1 MPVSGVGRTIGLAAA
16 FLFPVTSMPGVTEEV
31 LIGLIL
37 LMSLLHTIAFAA
49 AILGVFSMLTWPR
62 RLWFSVT
69 LFGGVMLGWR
79 AWCRICA
86 PRLRINRPLRSP
98 YRASGPDERSWH

>member
-1 MPVSGVGRTIGLAAA
+1 V
-16 FLFPVTSMPGVTEEV
+16 PGVTEEV

-49 AILGVFSMLTWPR
+49 ATLGVFSMLTWPR

-69 LFGGVMLGWR
+69 LFGGVMLGLYATGVVQDLR
-79 AWCRICA
+79 AQAAHQPPPPITT
-86 PRLRINRPLRSP
+86 PGQRL
-98 YRASGPDERSWH
+98 

>member
-16 FLFPVTSMPGVTEEV
+16 FLFPVTSVPGVTEEV

-37 LMSLLHTIAFAA
+37 GMSLLHTIAFAA

-69 LFGGVMLGWR
+69 PFWRSHARLAGVVQDLR
-79 AWCRICA
+79 AQA
-86 PRLRINRPLRSP
+86 PHQPPSPITTPGQRS
-98 YRASGPDERSWH
+98 

>member
-1 MPVSGVGRTIGLAAA
+1 MVECRVRTDFGYCREWAA

-49 AILGVFSMLTWPR
+49 ATLGAFSILTWPR

-69 LFGGVMLGWR
+69 LFGGVMLG
-79 AWCRICA
+79 
-86 PRLRINRPLRSP
+86 L
-98 YRASGPDERSWH
+98 